1 MVNQGDISVWSSATN
16 QITLSQSDVLGSG
29 GEGAVYSLAS
39 HPDLVAKIYHSDRR
53 TDAVINKLD
62 VMINYPPRTEDDL
75 TGHLFVAWPRQFVY
89 DSASEVIG
97 FLMPKVEKTHSLFEY
112 YNPALRRRH
121 APQINY
127 ANLCSV
133 AKSLAVALDR
143 LHGINYTYLVG
154 DINESNAY
162 ITEDEHVTLIDAD
175 SFQVTDSRTTPPT
188 IYRCVVGKPEYT
200 PPELQGVSFA
210 QVDRNVHHDNFAL
223 AVVIYQLLMEGT
235 HPFRG
240 RYTGA
245 GEPPKVE
252 SCISSGYFLH
262 SASRTVPLRPM
273 PTAVEWDTLHEDI
286 RALFRKCFDD
296 GHTDPQSRPAP
307 RDWVDALDEAMR
319 DLKQCA
325 RNASHWYFDKQAST
339 SGSTPCTWCERV
351 ANIGIESFPDHP
363 GAQTFI
369 PPAQAAQPPPPT
381 PPSPTAPTLPPPTAP
396 TLPPPST
403 GGGPPLPRSHA
414 TGIPSWVMLLG
425 LGWLTMQLFFG
436 DDNLSF
442 IAEIPLYLALV
453 GLLFVTMFWRGRV
466 GSLLHRLLPSHL
478 GSFGAATVAFLWG
491 APGNR
496 RPLWLRILLVSVMW
510 IVLTIP
516 IILMT
521 LVIEQTRSTVEAAVI
536 SLIPTPTPAPTYTP
550 EPTSTPILAPIASS
564 PADISA
570 LNLVPSD
577 FDNLDML
584 AFKKVFDAEN
594 LPEGYA
600 HEVTGAYRNCL
611 NDVGV
616 SIDEVDILAHPHVPG
631 GTLTIVSGKFSHSD
645 VSDRLDAR
653 GFAKVLYQGSELW
666 TSAQACI
673 DDAEYQHNVDAVA
686 VLEDEYIIIGDEALV
701 KLILETVKE
710 GGSELRLNASITRA
724 LGEADQVVRAW
735 TSTDGCVAHN
745 CLNYALVWSASAEN
759 NALDLLYVGMFTNAG
774 SAGEGRSAM
783 EAWMSE
789 NHRVL
794 RMDVNQDEEFIVIDT
809 TISFAASEPSP
820 TPIHT
825 PEPRNTPL
833 PAVIVPTNTLVPT
846 STPTHTPA
854 PTDTPTPR
862 PTFTPSP
869 TPTSTHTASPTATY
883 TPSPTN
889 TPTPLPTLTPTPL
902 PTATHTPLPTSTPTP
917 SPCLHFGPSANL
929 NRCDLSGRDF
939 RGFDL
944 SGANLAYANLK
955 GVNFKDAVLSNATI
969 AGASVEG
976 INLTNVDLSTTDV
989 SGIQSFNKAVLL
1001 KVVFPVGVEL
1011 AEATFVDA
1019 DLSRSSLVGANL
1031 ENADFTG
1038 ANLYRA
1044 DLTNSVL
1051 TEANFRRADLDD
1063 AILDGANLQGANLV
1077 SADFSEIDFEN
1088 NPIFRG
1094 ADLRNAN
1101 FLRATLNGVDFSG
1114 ARLEEANF
1122 NRAEMKAAIFTN
1134 ADMNEADMQDA
1145 NAQGVRFDGADVSET
1160 DFSESDLMGA
1170 NFQGADIEDAK
1181 FTEADLTGAN
1191 FSGAL
1196 NADSAFF
1203 RETICSDGNVSESCY
1218 FEGRLHG
1225 VSP

>member
-16 QITLSQSDVLGSG
+16 RITLSQSDALGSG
-29 GEGAVYSLAS
+29 GEGAVYGLRS

-53 TDAVINKLD
+53 TDAIISKLD

-75 TGHLFVAWPRQFVY
+75 TGHLFVAWPSNLVY
-89 DSASEVIG
+89 DTASEVIG
-97 FLMPKVEKTHSLFEY
+97 FLMPKVDKSHSLFEY
-112 YNPALRRRH
+112 YNPALRRRY
-121 APQINY
+121 APQIHY

-133 AKSLAVALDR
+133 AKSLATALDR
-143 LHGINYTYLVG
+143 LHGSGYVVG

-162 ITEDEHVTLIDAD
+162 ITENEHVTLIDAD
-175 SFQVTDSRTTPPT
+175 SFQITDYQTTPPT
-188 IYRCVVGKPEYT
+188 IYRSLVGKPEYT
-200 PPELQGVSFA
+200 PPELQGISFA
-210 QVDRNVHHDNFAL
+210 QVDRNIHHDRFAL

-240 RYTGA
+240 IYTGP
-245 GEPPKVE
+245 GEKPQVE
-252 SCISSGYFLH
+252 TCISQGYFLY
-262 SASRTVPLRPM
+262 SESRSVPLRPV
-273 PTAVEWDTLHEDI
+273 PSAVEWDTLHEDI
-286 RALFRKCFDD
+286 RALFHKCFDD
-296 GHTDPQSRPAP
+296 GHSDPQARPAP
-307 RDWVDALDEAMR
+307 RDWINTLDEAMR
-319 DLKQCA
+319 TLRQCA
-325 RNASHWYFDKQAST
+325 QNASHWYFDRQASAS
-339 SGSTPCTWCERV
+339 SGAACTWCGRR

-363 GAQTFI
+363 GAQIFV
-369 PPAQAAQPPPPT
+369 PPTQAAQPPPT
-381 PPSPTAPTLPPPTAP
+381 PPPPAAPTQPPPMPPAP
-396 TLPPPST
+396 PSST
-403 GGGPPLPRSHA
+403 GGGPPLPGSRA
-414 TGIPSWVMLLG
+414 AGIPSWVMLLG
-425 LGWLTMQLFFG
+425 VGWVAMQLFFG
-436 DDNLSF
+436 DDDLSF

-453 GLLFVTMFWRGRV
+453 GLLLVTMFWRGRV
-466 GSLLHRLLPSHL
+466 NALLYRQLPSWL
-478 GSFGAATVAFLWG
+478 TSFGAAAVAFLWG

-496 RPLWLRILLVSVMW
+496 RPLWLRMPLVFTMWVLL
-510 IVLTIP
+510 IAP
-516 IILMT
+516 INLLT
-521 LVIEQTRSTVEAAVI
+521 LVVEEARNTVEAGVI
-536 SLIPTPTPAPTYTP
+536 SLLPTPTPAPTYTP
-550 EPTSTPILAPIASS
+550 EPTSTPILAPIASG
-564 PADISA
+564 PVDISA

-584 AFKKVFDAEN
+584 AFKKIFDAEN

-611 NDVGV
+611 NDIGV

-631 GTLTIVSGKFSHSD
+631 GTLTIASGKFSYSD
-645 VSDRLDAR
+645 VSDMLDAR

-686 VLEDEYIIIGDEALV
+686 VLEDGYIIIGDEAPV

-724 LGEADQVVRAW
+724 LGEADQVVRAR
-735 TSTDGCVAHN
+735 TSTDDCVARN

-759 NALDLLYVGMFTNAG
+759 NALDLLYVGMFANAQ
-774 SAGEGRSAM
+774 SAGEGRGAM
-783 EAWMSE
+783 EAWMNE

-794 RMDVNQDEEFIVIDT
+794 RMDVNQDEEFIIIDT
-809 TISFAASEPSP
+809 TISFVASDPSP
-820 TPIHT
+820 TPTHT
-825 PEPRNTPL
+825 PAPPDTPIAA
-833 PAVIVPTNTLVPT
+833 AVVPTNTPMPT

-869 TPTSTHTASPTATY
+869 TPTPTHTASPTATY

-889 TPTPLPTLTPTPL
+889 TPTPLPTPTPTPL
-902 PTATHTPLPTSTPTP
+902 PTATHTPLPTPTPTP

-944 SGANLAYANLK
+944 SGANLAYANLM
-955 GVNFKDAVLSNATI
+955 GVNLQDAKLKGATI

-976 INLTNVDLSTTDV
+976 INLTNVDLSATDI

-1001 KVVFPVGVEL
+1001 KVVFPADAEL

-1019 DLSRSSLVGANL
+1019 ELSRSSLVGANL
-1031 ENADFTG
+1031 ERADFTG
-1038 ANLYRA
+1038 ASLYRA

-1077 SADFSEIDFEN
+1077 SADFSEIDFEI
-1088 NPIFRG
+1088 NPNFRG

-1114 ARLEEANF
+1114 ARLEETNF
-1122 NRAEMKAAIFTN
+1122 NRAEMKATIFTN
-1134 ADMNEADMQDA
+1134 ADMNEADMQDV
-1145 NAQGVRFDGADVSET
+1145 NAQGARFDGTDVSEM
-1160 DFSESDLMGA
+1160 DFSEADLIGA
-1170 NFQGADIEDAK
+1170 NFQGADIEGVK

-1191 FSGAL
+1191 FSGAK
-1196 NADSAFF
+1196 NADKAIFS
-1203 RETICSDGNVSESCY
+1203 ETVCSDGNTSDSCY

-1225 VSP
+1225 IRP

>member
-16 QITLSQSDVLGSG
+16 RITLSQSDVLGSG
-29 GEGAVYSLAS
+29 GEGAVYSLGS

-75 TGHLFVAWPRQFVY
+75 TGHLFVSWPRQLVY
-89 DSASEVIG
+89 DTASEVIG

-121 APQINY
+121 APHINY

-240 RYTGA
+240 IYTGT
-245 GEPPKVE
+245 GEKPQVE
-252 SCISSGYFLH
+252 TCISRGYFLH
-262 SASRTVPLRPM
+262 SASRSIPLNPM
-273 PTAVEWDTLHEDI
+273 PTAVEWDSLHEDI

-319 DLKQCA
+319 TLRQCA

-363 GAQTFI
+363 GAQVFV
-369 PPAQAAQPPPPT
+369 PPTQAAQPPPPT
-381 PPSPTAPTLPPPTAP
+381 PPTPTAPTP
-396 TLPPPST
+396 PPPST
-403 GGGPPLPRSHA
+403 GGRPPLPRSRA

-425 LGWLTMQLFFG
+425 MGWLTMQLFFG

-453 GLLFVTMFWRGRV
+453 GLLLITMFWRGRV

-478 GSFGAATVAFLWG
+478 GSFGAAAVAFLWG

-521 LVIEQTRSTVEAAVI
+521 SVIEQTRSTVEAGLI
-536 SLIPTPTPAPTYTP
+536 SLIPTPTPAPTNTP

-584 AFKKVFDAEN
+584 AFKRIFDAED

-645 VSDRLDAR
+645 VSDRLDSR

-666 TSAQACI
+666 TSAQACV
-673 DDAEYQHNVDAVA
+673 DDADYQHNVDAVA
-686 VLEDEYIIIGDEALV
+686 VLEDGYIIIGDEALV

-735 TSTDGCVAHN
+735 TSTDGCVARN
-745 CLNYALVWSASAEN
+745 CLNYALVWSASAQN
-759 NALDLLYVGMFTNAG
+759 NALDLLYVGMFTNPG

-833 PAVIVPTNTLVPT
+833 PAAVVPTNTPIPT

-944 SGANLAYANLK
+944 SGANLAYANLT
-955 GVNFKDAVLSNATI
+955 GVNFKDAVLTNASI

-976 INLTNVDLSTTDV
+976 INLTNVDLSTTDI
-989 SGIQSFNKAVLL
+989 SGITSFNKASLINAI
-1001 KVVFPVGVEL
+1001 FPVGAQL
-1011 AEATFVDA
+1011 ADVTFTDA
-1019 DLSRSSLVGANL
+1019 DLSRSSIVGANL

-1038 ANLYRA
+1038 ATLYRA
-1044 DLTNSVL
+1044 DLTRAVL
-1051 TEANFRRADLDD
+1051 TEANFRGADLDD

-1077 SADFSEIDFEN
+1077 SADFREIDFET
-1088 NPIFRG
+1088 NPNFRG
-1094 ADLRNAN
+1094 ADLRSAN
-1101 FLRATLNGVDFSG
+1101 FLRANLNGVDFSG

-1122 NRAEMKAAIFTN
+1122 NRAEMKAAIFTA
-1134 ADMNEADMQDA
+1134 ADLNEADMRDA
-1145 NAQGVRFDGADVSET
+1145 DAQGARFDGADVSEM
-1160 DFSESDLMGA
+1160 DFSESDLTGA
-1170 NFQGADIEDAK
+1170 SFQGANIEGAR
-1181 FTEADLTGAN
+1181 FSEADLTGAN

-1203 RETICSDGNVSESCY
+1203 RETICSDGTMSGSCY